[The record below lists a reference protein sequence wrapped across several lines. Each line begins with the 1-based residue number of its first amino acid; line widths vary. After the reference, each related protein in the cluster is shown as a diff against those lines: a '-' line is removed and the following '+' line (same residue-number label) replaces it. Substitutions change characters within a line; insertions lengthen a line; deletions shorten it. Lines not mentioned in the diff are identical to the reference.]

1 MTTNLLMESAVHD
14 ERAVYDRLSA
24 SLQSLGNDMAILRVK
39 EFLATFPSF
48 ALAHNDLGVLH
59 HQSGNLTLALAHH
72 EKASRLQPDNIL
84 FRKNLAD
91 FYAVELGWIEDAVDI
106 YLEVVRRNPRDTEA
120 LIALGQLGS
129 ALAGNRT
136 LVAPPLRPQLDGV
149 PVAEATPVVP
159 VFQPAVLPIK
169 TDQELYQ
176 QAQEFLRTANRSEAA
191 TLLQQLVE
199 RNPDNALYHNDL
211 GVARYQAGDIAGAQ
225 AGYEQATALEPGNS
239 LYVRNLADLYFAEL
253 GRADDAIRLYLEL
266 HRKNPRDV
274 ETLIS
279 LGHIAV
285 AVDRIDEAKSFYR
298 RALEIEP
305 WNQEARQALARQPQ
319 NLYQAPVETVTP
331 TPLPVKSP
339 EQLVAGARSLLEQGQ
354 AEEARRLLEQ
364 AVADNPRFAVA
375 HNDLGVVACQLGDL
389 GAAQVAYEQ
398 AVRLAPENLSF
409 AMNLAD
415 LYFVAVGRPDDAIHI
430 YLELFRQFPRNIE
443 VLTALGRICQAVG
456 RPDEAKTFYRRAL
469 EIEPWNSEVREAL
482 QGL

>member
-1 MTTNLLMESAVHD
+1 VTTNLLMESAAHD

-48 ALAHNDLGVLH
+48 ALAHNDLAVLY
-59 HQSGNLTLALAHH
+59 HQSGNPTLALAHH

-129 ALAGNRT
+129 ALAGNST
-136 LVAPPLRPQLDGV
+136 LTAPPLRPQLDTA
-149 PVAEATPVVP
+149 PDAETAPVVSTL
-159 VFQPAVLPIK
+159 QTTVLPIK

-176 QAQEFLRTANRSEAA
+176 QAQESLRAERLSEAVA
-191 TLLQQLVE
+191 LLQKLSE

-225 AGYEQATALEPGNS
+225 ASYEQAAALEPGNS
-239 LYVRNLADLYFAEL
+239 LYVRNLADLYFVEL
-253 GRADDAIRLYLEL
+253 RRADEAIRLYLEL

-279 LGHIAV
+279 LGHIAA
-285 AVDRIDEAKSFYR
+285 AVERIDEAKSFYR

-305 WNQEARQALARQPQ
+305 WNQEARQALAGQPQ
-319 NLYQAPVETVTP
+319 KVFQPPPETVTTAP
-331 TPLPVKSP
+331 QPVRSP
-339 EQLVAGARSLLEQGQ
+339 EQLLGDARNLLEQGQ

-364 AVADNPRFAVA
+364 AVADNPRFAIA

-430 YLELFRQFPRNIE
+430 YLELFRKYPRNIE

-456 RPDEAKTFYRRAL
+456 RPDEAKTFYLRAL
-469 EIEPWNSEVREAL
+469 EIEPWNNEVREAL